1 MSHVA
6 ELIYFRIVIWIF
18 FFFFIEVKIVEIKTS
33 FPNFRKQ
40 KYNFKYDPFANT
52 RHVIDAQFRL
62 MFLVGAFTFSTRLV
76 NF

>member
-18 FFFFIEVKIVEIKTS
+18 FFFHRGKIEIKTS
-33 FPNFRKQ
+33 FPNFRKR

>member
-18 FFFFIEVKIVEIKTS
+18 FFFHRGKIEIKTS

-52 RHVIDAQFRL
+52 RA
-62 MFLVGAFTFSTRLV
+62 T
-76 NF
+76 

>member
-33 FPNFRKQ
+33 FPNFRKR

-52 RHVIDAQFRL
+52 RA
-62 MFLVGAFTFSTRLV
+62 T
-76 NF
+76 